1 MSSKK
6 HSAHIRRIR
15 FRLVAAALRNVGAI
29 TVGLAGGWMILTLSF
44 RWDLAL
50 ATMAG
55 LGLVMLSFL
64 LVPCYAE
71 PPE

>member
-1 MSSKK
+1 
-6 HSAHIRRIR
+6 
-15 FRLVAAALRNVGAI
+15 LVAAALRNVGAI
-29 TVGLAGGWMILTLSF
+29 AVGLAGGWMILTLSF

-55 LGLVMLSFL
+55 LGLVILSFL
-64 LVPCYAE
+64 LVPYYAE